1 MSALYLIP
9 YELNGGVHGGK
20 IRAQN
25 LAKAFRSYFSELLIV
40 TPDKISRAKQAY
52 PDWLEILP
60 VEVASDIRML
70 FTEYNFEKIN
80 LEKYETVIFEQPWYW
95 NSIKQINAQKIYSSQ
110 NLEWKLKNE
119 VLKNYAG
126 NEIGKIVTYLRD
138 LEIEIA
144 KNVDLVIAVTEEEAN
159 WYRHVGARNVIVV
172 PNGTNN
178 KICSEMGNTGNN
190 GLKNQAYTLVVGS
203 AHPPNI
209 AGCINF
215 LGHPALWLPPDQNLV
230 IAGSLGSAMF
240 SIWESDMNSRPGNIH
255 LTGEIDDE
263 ELSNLI
269 ENCNSICLPVDYGA
283 GSNLKTAEALV
294 SGRPIV
300 STESAFRGYESFMNE
315 KNIVIA
321 REAIDFKLGI
331 MHFMWNKFPNV
342 SRHNSMTLTWD
353 EIIKVLVLNLKD
365 QHV

>member
-1 MSALYLIP
+1 MSVLYLIP

-25 LAKAFRSYFSELLIV
+25 LAKAFRSFFSELFIV
-40 TPDKISRAKQAY
+40 TPDKISQVKQEY

-60 VEVASDIRML
+60 VEVAGDIRML

-80 LEKYETVIFEQPWYW
+80 LENYKTIIFEQPWYW
-95 NSIKQINAQKIYSSQ
+95 NSIKKINSQKIYSSQ

-126 NEIGKIVTYLRD
+126 SQISKIVKYLRD

-144 KNVDLVIAVTEEEAN
+144 KNVDLVIAVTEEEAS

-172 PNGTNN
+172 PNGAND
-178 KICSEMGNTGNN
+178 KIRSELGNLGNN

-209 AGCINF
+209 AGCINY
-215 LGHPALWLPPDQNLV
+215 LGHPALWLPPDKNLV

-240 SIWESDMNSRPGNIH
+240 SIWESDIIGRPGNIH
-255 LTGEIDDE
+255 LTGEIDE
-263 ELSNLI
+263 KELSDLI
-269 ENCNSICLPVDYGA
+269 DNCNSICLPVDYGA

-300 STESAFRGYESFMNE
+300 STESAFRGYESFAKD

-321 REAIDFKLGI
+321 REAIEFKLGI
-331 MHFMWNKFPNV
+331 MKFMWNKFPDV
-342 SRHNSMTLTWD
+342 SRKNNMSLSWD
-353 EIIKVLVLNLKD
+353 EIIKDLILKLKD
-365 QHV
+365 QYV